1 MHSVRHLLRVLR
13 HFLRIIIKLDRVIR
27 TGGWDIVVLL
37 LVEKIR
43 DIRVVMRIE
52 VRRKIVMYEF
62 ERVGFVKILIRVSFP
77 LIRR

>member
-1 MHSVRHLLRVLR
+1 
-13 HFLRIIIKLDRVIR
+13 
-27 TGGWDIVVLL
+27 
-37 LVEKIR
+37 
-43 DIRVVMRIE
+43 MRIE